1 MEISEYDEV
10 VLKDGRIG
18 TIVEIYGDGNE
29 FIIDILIDDTGEY
42 PEYETASIKYEDIK
56 WIVKEPIKKAL

>member
-1 MEISEYDEV
+1 MEISVYDEV
-10 VLKDGRIG
+10 VLKDGRVG

-29 FIIDILIDDTGEY
+29 FVIDILIDDTGEY
-42 PEYETASIKYEDIK
+42 PEYETESIQYEDIK